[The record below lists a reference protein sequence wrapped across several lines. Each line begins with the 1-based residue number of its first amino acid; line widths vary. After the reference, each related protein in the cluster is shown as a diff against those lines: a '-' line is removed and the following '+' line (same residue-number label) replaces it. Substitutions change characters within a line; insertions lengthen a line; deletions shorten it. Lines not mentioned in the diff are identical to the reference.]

1 MNKNAIRAGLFSL
14 GFISISTQIYLLR
27 ASYMVFY
34 GNELILGIMLS
45 AWLLLTGA
53 GAWLGRY
60 FSKIRGPA
68 VFVLFLMLLLSAL
81 PALMLIKLNLYRALV
96 LPTGTLAG
104 INDVVYAAFI
114 VQMPFCLIN
123 GFLFS
128 ALSSMLDKAG
138 NAYSLESA
146 GSMFSGAIVNFIL
159 LWFFSSS
166 FSILLLSGC
175 YLITV
180 VYFSFHVPGRLS
192 PWITLLVSVMIMML
206 LSKTDIRTVSYHA
219 LYPGQSVIED
229 KETPY
234 GQLVVTVNS
243 GQLNFY
249 ENGLLMFSSGDEINN
264 EENVHYAMVQHA
276 TPKNILLIS
285 GGLSGVINEILKYHP
300 KLIDYVELN
309 PALLDLNVKSLRN
322 LQKKSV
328 YLHPGDA
335 RRFVKNSSVKYD
347 VVLIL
352 LPPPSSLQL
361 NRLYTTEF
369 LKELKVRLSPDGIVS
384 YSLPTTSDYVSRA
397 GEGLNSILYK
407 TLKESFSNVLL
418 VPGGKTFFIASD
430 AGMSLDIPGMIEK
443 KGIRTSYVNKYYLD
457 PAQMKERSEYI
468 MANIS
473 GSAGINHDFRPLM
486 FFAQMKYRLTYFN
499 RHYLTVI
506 IIVLLIIGLI
516 MLNLNAVNTG
526 LFTGGFTAGAFQ
538 VLIILSLQVFCGYVF
553 QLTGFIIMLFMLGLI
568 LGSKA
573 GTLWFSRN
581 PFKVYLS
588 VQLLLAALSV
598 LIPIALIL
606 LGRMGLP
613 LWMVQAKT
621 AGITLALS
629 VLIGLEYSLAFRL
642 SSKKPTLAVAKNYSS
657 DLFGSALGAFIVP
670 VFLFPLL
677 GLMNTGYLL
686 ALLNTAGA
694 TFLFIKRKNFVSL

>member
-1 MNKNAIRAGLFSL
+1 M
-14 GFISISTQIYLLR
+14 
-27 ASYMVFY
+27 
-34 GNELILGIMLS
+34 
-45 AWLLLTGA
+45 
-53 GAWLGRY
+53 
-60 FSKIRGPA
+60 
-68 VFVLFLMLLLSAL
+68 
-81 PALMLIKLNLYRALV
+81 
-96 LPTGTLAG
+96 
-104 INDVVYAAFI
+104 
-114 VQMPFCLIN
+114 
-123 GFLFS
+123 
-128 ALSSMLDKAG
+128 
-138 NAYSLESA
+138 
-146 GSMFSGAIVNFIL
+146 
-159 LWFFSSS
+159 
-166 FSILLLSGC
+166 
-175 YLITV
+175 
-180 VYFSFHVPGRLS
+180 
-192 PWITLLVSVMIMML
+192 
-206 LSKTDIRTVSYHA
+206 
-219 LYPGQSVIED
+219 
-229 KETPY
+229 
-234 GQLVVTVNS
+234 
-243 GQLNFY
+243 
-249 ENGLLMFSSGDEINN
+249 
-264 EENVHYAMVQHA
+264 
-276 TPKNILLIS
+276 LIS

-457 PAQMKERSEYI
+457 PVQMKERSEYI

-581 PFKVYLS
+581 LFKVYLS

-606 LGRMGLP
+606 MGRMGLP

-642 SSKKPTLAVAKNYSS
+642 SSKKPALAVAKNYSS